1 MDSAEEDFKR
11 SGINNWKT
19 KEAYRMEC
27 RGVVG
32 AVKARTRL

>member
-1 MDSAEEDFKR
+1 MEIAEEDFKR

-19 KEAYRMEC
+19 KEAKRMEWI
-27 RGVVG
+27 GVVG